1 MDVALVEARR
11 RIEDTIS
18 DERLRLEMVRALP
31 AIAQAFS
38 QQLGEVH
45 LTSIGG
51 DGASPATLVAG
62 ALAQVLEVARAAG
75 IGELRGARA
84 SRHCGARSTWVP
96 VTSPRSRRA

>member
-75 IGELRGARA
+75 ISFGAPAPRDTA
-84 SRHCGARSTWVP
+84 APGAP
-96 VTSPRSRRA
+96 GSP